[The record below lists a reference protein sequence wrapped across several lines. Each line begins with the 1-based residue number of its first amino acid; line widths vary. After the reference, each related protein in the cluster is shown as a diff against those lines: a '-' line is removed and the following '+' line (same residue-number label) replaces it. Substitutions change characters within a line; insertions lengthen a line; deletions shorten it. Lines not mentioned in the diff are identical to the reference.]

1 MEKKKSVLK
10 EMINYD
16 IFNNTKEAVNKS
28 INLKCFHLISTI
40 IFVIIFLVI
49 VKFKIYVSN
58 VFLHET
64 KKDEDIYLILDNE
77 FRNIYVNDINYNDK
91 IRKHTSSKNKYYVT
105 IFNNGFEDNE
115 RIKIKIEEETTIMKY
130 LINYVR
136 KDLFNERT

>member
-1 MEKKKSVLK
+1 
-10 EMINYD
+10 MINYD

-28 INLKCFHLISTI
+28 IDLKCFHLISTI

>member
-1 MEKKKSVLK
+1 
-10 EMINYD
+10 MINYD

-115 RIKIKIEEETTIMKY
+115 RIKIKIEEETTIMNY

>member
-1 MEKKKSVLK
+1 
-10 EMINYD
+10 MINYD

-64 KKDEDIYLILDNE
+64 KKDEDLYLILDNE

>member
-1 MEKKKSVLK
+1 
-10 EMINYD
+10 MINFD

>member
-1 MEKKKSVLK
+1 
-10 EMINYD
+10 MINYD
-16 IFNNTKEAVNKS
+16 IFNNTREAVNKS
-28 INLKCFHLISTI
+28 INLKCFHLISII

>member
-1 MEKKKSVLK
+1 
-10 EMINYD
+10 MINYD

-64 KKDEDIYLILDNE
+64 KKDEDIYLE
-77 FRNIYVNDINYNDK
+77 FVGVWFRV
-91 IRKHTSSKNKYYVT
+91 
-105 IFNNGFEDNE
+105 E
-115 RIKIKIEEETTIMKY
+115 
-130 LINYVR
+130 
-136 KDLFNERT
+136 

>member
-1 MEKKKSVLK
+1 
-10 EMINYD
+10 MINYD

-49 VKFKIYVSN
+49 VKFKNYVSN

>member
-1 MEKKKSVLK
+1 MLK

>member
-1 MEKKKSVLK
+1 MEKWKSVLK

>member
-1 MEKKKSVLK
+1 
-10 EMINYD
+10 MINYD

-49 VKFKIYVSN
+49 AKFKIYVSN

-64 KKDEDIYLILDNE
+64 KKDEDIYLILDNG

>member
-1 MEKKKSVLK
+1 MNKYL
-10 EMINYD
+10 N
-16 IFNNTKEAVNKS
+16 IFDNAKEAVNQS

>member
-1 MEKKKSVLK
+1 
-10 EMINYD
+10 MINYD

-77 FRNIYVNDINYNDK
+77 FRNIYVTDINYNDK

>member
-1 MEKKKSVLK
+1 
-10 EMINYD
+10 MINYD

-105 IFNNGFEDNE
+105 IFNNRFEDNE

>member
-1 MEKKKSVLK
+1 
-10 EMINYD
+10 MINYD
-16 IFNNTKEAVNKS
+16 IFNNTREAVNKS

-64 KKDEDIYLILDNE
+64 KKDENIYLILDNE

>member
-1 MEKKKSVLK
+1 
-10 EMINYD
+10 MINYD

-105 IFNNGFEDNE
+105 IFNNGSEDNE

>member
-1 MEKKKSVLK
+1 M
-10 EMINYD
+10 MN
-16 IFNNTKEAVNKS
+16 
-28 INLKCFHLISTI
+28 TI

-115 RIKIKIEEETTIMKY
+115 RIKIKIEEETTIMNY

>member
-1 MEKKKSVLK
+1 
-10 EMINYD
+10 MINYD

-64 KKDEDIYLILDNE
+64 KKDENIYLILDNE

>member
-1 MEKKKSVLK
+1 
-10 EMINYD
+10 MINYD

-115 RIKIKIEEETTIMKY
+115 RIKIKIDEETTIMKY